1 MIDIFSNLFP
11 RVLYHSYIV
20 EGDPQSTSLYL
31 RKFLEE
37 RGEIKSDS
45 PDILVEFYDSFSI
58 DNSRKV
64 KEWHSQMGIT
74 DGKRICI
81 IGANFINH
89 DAERTLLKIIEEP
102 AINTHFFLV
111 VPNSLVLLDTIR
123 SRAHTISTIDNTGN
137 KDFKIKADEFIAMNF
152 KNRIDFVAKM
162 IKDYKDDEISSNLR
176 FVAIKFINEIEKIL
190 FTKFKNEKSD
200 NLKNI
205 LDELQK
211 SRDFL
216 NLPGASVKM
225 ILENLA
231 LVI

>member
-1 MIDIFSNLFP
+1 
-11 RVLYHSYIV
+11 
-20 EGDPQSTSLYL
+20 
-31 RKFLEE
+31 
-37 RGEIKSDS
+37 
-45 PDILVEFYDSFSI
+45 
-58 DNSRKV
+58 
-64 KEWHSQMGIT
+64 
-74 DGKRICI
+74 
-81 IGANFINH
+81 
-89 DAERTLLKIIEEP
+89 
-102 AINTHFFLV
+102 
-111 VPNSLVLLDTIR
+111 
-123 SRAHTISTIDNTGN
+123 
-137 KDFKIKADEFIAMNF
+137 
-152 KNRIDFVAKM
+152 M